1 MEENLHFTKNKILRY
16 IGSISE
22 IVYVDNLDD
31 IVNGYNYTHHRT
43 IKMKPE
49 GVKSSTYTDVNVEN
63 KDKVPKNI
71 ISKLVWR
78 NFCDSKS

>member
-1 MEENLHFTKNKILRY
+1 
-16 IGSISE
+16 
-22 IVYVDNLDD
+22 
-31 IVNGYNYTHHRT
+31 
-43 IKMKPE
+43 MKPE